1 MWMDIFQIFGRKYI
15 FISSS
20 IFPIAILVL
29 PEPVTFSF
37 WKGAIS
43 KRTKLDNLPIL
54 SVLRGQMVVFCV
66 EWSWKGSSAFWV
78 HESDGAHRN
87 PRTMKYGLVHRR
99 FLIVGY
105 RGSRGSCPNTVT
117 VDSEGSRRFISK
129 MMIIFVSAMEFGNL
143 GSPQVV
149 PIILNDPEN
158 QLFSQLL
165 SICRPGFKNLNF
177 MRSFINMTTCD
188 LSTELGVLLLDLYS
202 K

>member
-1 MWMDIFQIFGRKYI
+1 
-15 FISSS
+15 
-20 IFPIAILVL
+20 
-29 PEPVTFSF
+29 
-37 WKGAIS
+37 
-43 KRTKLDNLPIL
+43 
-54 SVLRGQMVVFCV
+54 
-66 EWSWKGSSAFWV
+66 
-78 HESDGAHRN
+78 
-87 PRTMKYGLVHRR
+87 MKYGLVDRR

-129 MMIIFVSAMEFGNL
+129 MMIIFGNL

>member
-54 SVLRGQMVVFCV
+54 SVLRGQMLVFCV

-78 HESDGAHRN
+78 HESDGARRN
-87 PRTMKYGLVHRR
+87 PRTMKYGLVDRR

-129 MMIIFVSAMEFGNL
+129 MMIIFGNL

-177 MRSFINMTTCD
+177 TCD